1 MMHEI
6 PAERLERLRL
16 RLQGWASRMERTGLG
31 SVLGGLLGAVAPL
44 GPLGAGLL
52 WIAQP
57 AIGLV
62 TSAAGR
68 DMVGDL
74 ARLLSDP
81 HGIAWLR
88 ETLSGIADSDV
99 DG

>member
-1 MMHEI
+1 M
-6 PAERLERLRL
+6 
-16 RLQGWASRMERTGLG
+16 
-31 SVLGGLLGAVAPL
+31 
-44 GPLGAGLL
+44 GAGLL

-62 TSAAGR
+62 MSAAGR

-88 ETLSGIADSDV
+88 ETLSGAVDPDAD
-99 DG
+99 G